1 MHVPCYKVIRNIKT
15 MTTKHPARGPSEYET
30 QHNFTSHVK
39 IALPGAEGRGRQGEV
54 LWKEI
59 ESLSAGKLLIL

>member
-1 MHVPCYKVIRNIKT
+1 
-15 MTTKHPARGPSEYET
+15 MTTKHPARGPFKHET